1 MNGLPL
7 LRTVC
12 INPVEK
18 PLVREGFSEKDTNQ
32 REEPRSELQLS
43 ETGRRPVSSAIPGKS
58 EANEDK
64 GFSQGVLS
72 LALSLHEQRKYEK
85 FFK

>member
-1 MNGLPL
+1 MAFNLKRSFVPF
-7 LRTVC
+7 
-12 INPVEK
+12 EK
-18 PLVREGFSEKDTNQ
+18 PRVREGFSEK
-32 REEPRSELQLS
+32 ELQLS

-85 FFK
+85 FLNKKLENSLLTMN